1 MNAETNSSSV
11 ETALAAATTMQT
23 VNELRRTTGL
33 DEPTVRAQ
41 LKALAQQGQIEH
53 IPGRGRYDGRY
64 GLLRPID
71 KPAPAGGDSEGGE
84 ADVSCAP
91 ERHLTEAAQAERDE
105 FISEYGRGGNCFCYI
120 SPPCSSCTHPG
131 NPRNQDEY
139 ESCWTVAGVGI
150 ESGDADG
157 SLINEG
163 TTGTESA
170 DDGTAIAPGDDLT
183 TRAVKLAVR
192 NHNARGEQGQEYMGL
207 QAVIADIRAAIGDK
221 TGKIMLGE
229 LAAHIATLYR
239 LGEAHREA
247 CMTWERSMMEAI
259 GEDGTGSVATA
270 IEKLKADLANAKALA
285 DKLEHL
291 LGSERTACAALR
303 EQLDGTVSPT
313 LESITPSGYLVRAP
327 KRAHRIVTKQD
338 RAQAHAMAAAA
349 NGSGRGE
356 VFALIPIGVAK
367 RGASWIPVK

>member
-1 MNAETNSSSV
+1 MNAETQSGCV

-33 DEPTVRAQ
+33 DEQTVRAQ

-84 ADVSCAP
+84 ADGP
-91 ERHLTEAAQAERDE
+91 
-105 FISEYGRGGNCFCYI
+105 
-120 SPPCSSCTHPG
+120 
-131 NPRNQDEY
+131 
-139 ESCWTVAGVGI
+139 
-150 ESGDADG
+150 
-157 SLINEG
+157 LINEG
-163 TTGTESA
+163 TTGTKSA
-170 DDGTAIAPGDDLT
+170 DDGTAIEPGDDLAA
-183 TRAVKLAVR
+183 RAVKLAMR
-192 NHNARGEQGQEYMGL
+192 NHNARGEQEQEYMGL
-207 QAVIADIRAAIGDK
+207 QTVIADIRAAIGDK

-303 EQLDGTVSPT
+303 EQLDGMISPT
-313 LESITPSGYLVRAP
+313 IESITPSGYLVRAP

-349 NGSGRGE
+349 NGSKRGE
-356 VFALIPIGVAK
+356 VFALVPIGVAK

>member
-1 MNAETNSSSV
+1 MSTDTKEVEGILASSH
-11 ETALAAATTMQT
+11 AMLT
-23 VNELRRTTGL
+23 VNDLRRTTGL
-33 DEPTVRAQ
+33 DEPAVRAQ

-53 IPGRGRYDGRY
+53 IPGRGRYDGKY
-64 GLLRPID
+64 GLLRTTPQV
-71 KPAPAGGDSEGGE
+71 AASGDSEGVE
-84 ADVSCAP
+84 ADGA
-91 ERHLTEAAQAERDE
+91 
-105 FISEYGRGGNCFCYI
+105 
-120 SPPCSSCTHPG
+120 
-131 NPRNQDEY
+131 
-139 ESCWTVAGVGI
+139 
-150 ESGDADG
+150 
-157 SLINEG
+157 LINEG
-163 TTGTESA
+163 TNGTESA
-170 DDGTAIAPGDDLT
+170 DDGTEIDPGDDLT

-192 NHNARGEQGQEYMGL
+192 NHNARGEQAQEYMGL
-207 QAVIADIRAAIGDK
+207 QTVIADIRAAIGDK

-291 LGSERTACAALR
+291 LGSERTASAALR
-303 EQLDGTVSPT
+303 EQLDSMISPT